1 MRTCTHVLVVALPS
15 LFVGCAGSLAPE
27 PTVLR
32 GPHHGT
38 TLQLPEKTGY
48 VELVNEP
55 AVKDR
60 RSTEP
65 TALVAY
71 FLKDDAQSP
80 LDPLPTDV
88 KFAIDS
94 GGGRDGRARKGSGS
108 PEVLSLGAEP
118 KSGDPA
124 GAGRFVSKPGPYQL
138 ASLRGTLSA
147 SVNGQMVSV
156 ILQGSR

>member
-1 MRTCTHVLVVALPS
+1 NRTRLFVLAWPG
-15 LFVGCAGSLAPE
+15 LFVGCAGSPAPE
-27 PTVLR
+27 PTVLP

-38 TLQLPEKTGY
+38 TLQLPEQMGY

-55 AVKDR
+55 EVKDR

-80 LDPLPTDV
+80 LDPLPSAV
-88 KFAIDS
+88 KFAIDG

-108 PEVLSLGAEP
+108 PEVLPLGAEP
-118 KSGDPA
+118 KSGAPA

-138 ASLRGTLSA
+138 ANLGNVANRPRVPTIELTD
-147 SVNGQMVSV
+147 
-156 ILQGSR
+156 

>member
-1 MRTCTHVLVVALPS
+1 MRTCTRLLVVALPGF
-15 LFVGCAGSLAPE
+15 FVGCAGSPAPE

-38 TLQLPEKTGY
+38 TLQLPEKMGY

-55 AVKDR
+55 EVKDR
-60 RSTEP
+60 RSNEP

-80 LDPLPTDV
+80 VDPLPSEV
-88 KFAIDS
+88 SFAIDS
-94 GGGRDGRARKGSGS
+94 GGRREGRARKGS
-108 PEVLSLGAEP
+108 PEVLPLGAEP
-118 KSGDPA
+118 RSGDPA

-147 SVNGQMVSV
+147 SFNGQMVSV